1 MSTTPL
7 QRGRPVLQ
15 AAATALVGALLLLPI
30 VFSGHPAVRIF
41 TLMYVG
47 ILMEAL
53 PFMLLGSC
61 ISGLLEVYVSRE
73 RLLAYLPRNPV
84 GVTVAAAALGL
95 VLPVCECAVVPVV
108 RRLSRKGLPLSAC
121 VAYLIAGPIV
131 NPIVFFSTFMAY
143 RWDLRIALTRMV
155 FGFVIAVILGLI
167 MRRIFKRQYALL
179 EKTNASEAPVAGTS
193 PASPIVTA
201 IRHASDEFMRMA
213 PYLMIGAALAAL
225 AQTLLDRQ
233 FLHSIA
239 SIPIMPSFV
248 MMLMAILLNLCS
260 EADAFIAASFR
271 GIIPL
276 PAQMTFILT
285 GPIVDLK
292 LILMYRTMFTPKAI
306 LILVGLSLAALSL
319 SVFMLEAIGGAL

>member
-1 MSTTPL
+1 MPTTPL
-7 QRGRPVLQ
+7 QRDRPVLQ
-15 AAATALVGALLLLPI
+15 AVATALVGALLLLPV

-61 ISGLLEVYVSRE
+61 VSGLLEVYVSRE

-121 VAYLIAGPIV
+121 VAYLIAGPIL

-143 RWDLRIALTRMV
+143 RWDLRIALTRML
-155 FGFVIAVILGLI
+155 FGFVIAIILGLV
-167 MRRIFKRQYALL
+167 MRRIFKRQYAFLDPN
-179 EKTNASEAPVAGTS
+179 KTSDETAAGTM

-201 IRHASDEFMRMA
+201 MRHASDEFMRMA

-233 FLHSIA
+233 FLQTLSA
-239 SIPIMPSFV
+239 MPILPSFV

-306 LILVGLSLAALSL
+306 VILVGLSLAALTL
-319 SVFMLEAIGGAL
+319 SIFALEAIGGKI